1 MNIGRR
7 SFVALA
13 GTAFVSTTLFGCT
26 SPSSSSKEQAP
37 ADNATQ
43 PDPLVVTTD
52 KGVVRGALEDGVRV
66 FRGIP
71 FAEPPLGELRFAAPR
86 EALAWEGECA
96 CLECKEPPLQL
107 DDGTVIGSEDCL
119 YLNLWAPQDAS
130 AKNLPVFVFIHGG
143 GYSQGS
149 PSKDMHKGTRFAQD
163 GVVQVNI
170 TYRLNGL
177 GFFGSSELEK
187 ETGLFGNAG
196 MLDQIA
202 GLEWVQRN
210 IAQFG
215 GDPDNITIGGESAGA
230 FSVSTLIASPRAQGL
245 FKRAILES
253 GNLLGQPIVAPAV
266 PGDVEKAESMTASL
280 MATLKA
286 KNLSDM
292 RALEARD
299 IVAQSSFSMDVI
311 HPSERYFW

>member
-210 IAQFG
+210 IAQ
-215 GDPDNITIGGESAGA
+215 
-230 FSVSTLIASPRAQGL
+230 
-245 FKRAILES
+245 
-253 GNLLGQPIVAPAV
+253 
-266 PGDVEKAESMTASL
+266 
-280 MATLKA
+280 
-286 KNLSDM
+286 
-292 RALEARD
+292 
-299 IVAQSSFSMDVI
+299 
-311 HPSERYFW
+311 